1 MSRGEIQ
8 DRSNVRSCSRARVP
22 PTPLQHGF
30 TSLAILGIR
39 WSGRVCPSGSKPCE
53 TFGFG
58 RTLQANLWHARNAF
72 AALTPAEGTGHS
84 HFTILPFSIA
94 IFLPGFY
101 TCLLIPI
108 GFFRSFFVLMK
119 KIRFFFHIL
128 TIHSKKQHC
137 LLLTKDLLSCSA
149 VQEASCGL
157 MLLPHTPLHPLFSQI
172 KTSDLFRFFPFL

>member
-1 MSRGEIQ
+1 MEKPKTGATSAAAPGQEFRHGTL
-8 DRSNVRSCSRARVP
+8 P
-22 PTPLQHGF
+22 PPKRCF
-30 TSLAILGIR
+30 TSLAILGIQ

-94 IFLPGFY
+94 IFLPGVY

-108 GFFRSFFVLMK
+108 RFFRSFFVLMK
-119 KIRFFFHIL
+119 KIRVFFSIYRLFIQRSSTAFCSPKTCFHA
-128 TIHSKKQHC
+128 
-137 LLLTKDLLSCSA
+137 LLYRK
-149 VQEASCGL
+149 
-157 MLLPHTPLHPLFSQI
+157 PLVV
-172 KTSDLFRFFPFL
+172 